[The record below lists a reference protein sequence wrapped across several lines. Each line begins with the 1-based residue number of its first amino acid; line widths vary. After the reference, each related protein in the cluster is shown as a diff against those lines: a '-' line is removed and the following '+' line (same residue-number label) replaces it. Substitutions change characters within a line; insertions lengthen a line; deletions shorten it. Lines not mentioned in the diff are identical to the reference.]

1 MIPRSAVTWHT
12 APRENTAWQQALAS
26 AIRDPHELLAALDL
40 PDSMLPA
47 ARAAAERFGLCVPR
61 GYLERMERGNPHD
74 PLLLQVLPGAAELV
88 DTPAFAGDPVGDL
101 QAMTRPGLLH
111 KYHGRVLLVT
121 TAACAVHCRYC
132 FRRDFPYAQANAG
145 AASWRQALDYIG
157 ADPSISEVILSGGD
171 PLSLSDRRLSA
182 LAEALAA
189 IAHVRR
195 LRIHTRQPIVLPER
209 VDAALL
215 AWLRASPLQTVVV
228 VHANHPREIDARV
241 AAALDRLR
249 GAGLTL
255 FNQAVLLRGVND
267 DADTLAALSE
277 ALFDSGVVPYY
288 LHLLDRVRGA
298 AHFEVEESRA
308 RELVDAL
315 RNRLPGYLVPR
326 LVREQPGRPAKTL
339 REASAG
345 EPSPPRG

>member
-12 APRENTAWQQALAS
+12 VPREHTAWQQALAS
-26 AIRDPHELLAALDL
+26 AIRDPQELLAALDL

-47 ARAAAERFGLCVPR
+47 ARAAAERFGLCVPLS
-61 GYLERMERGNPHD
+61 YLERMERGNPRD
-74 PLLLQVLPGAAELV
+74 PLLLQVLPAAAELA
-88 DTPAFAGDPVGDL
+88 DAPAFGSDPVGDL

-132 FRRDFPYAQANAG
+132 FRREFPYAQANAG
-145 AASWRQALDYIG
+145 AGAWGEALDYIG

-171 PLSLSDRRLSA
+171 PLSLNDRRLSA

-189 IAHVRR
+189 IPHVRR
-195 LRIHTRQPIVLPER
+195 LRIHTRQPVVLPER
-209 VDAALL
+209 IDATFL
-215 AWLRASPLQTVVV
+215 AWLRALPLQTVIV

-241 AAALDRLR
+241 AGALDKLR
-249 GAGLTL
+249 GAGATL

-267 DADTLAALSE
+267 DAQTLASLSE
-277 ALFDSGVVPYY
+277 ALFEAGVVPYY

-298 AHFEVEESRA
+298 AHFEVEERRA
-308 RELVDAL
+308 RELISAL
-315 RNRLPGYLVPR
+315 RDRLPGYLVPR
-326 LVREQPGRPAKTL
+326 LVRELPGRPAKTL
-339 REASAG
+339 REAMVDEA
-345 EPSPPRG
+345 